1 MPRKSAQSSPAAT
14 KKPAPRRRAAAISE
28 TDLYAPIAEHLLA
41 QGYTVRSEVQHCDIT
56 AVKGEELVVIELKRN
71 FSTALLVQAV
81 KRQRVTDSVYV
92 AIPRPKWSRAWNGVK
107 QLLRRLELGL
117 ILVSLDTKTPRV
129 EIAFHPAPHARRKQP
144 RRTRAI
150 LREIEHRSGDFNQGG
165 SLRRKLVTAY
175 RERALFVACCLERF
189 GPLSAR
195 KLREIGTAPD
205 TYSILFR
212 DVYHWFERVAPG
224 TYDLRPQG
232 RIEIDLYREL
242 VERHREQLEAAE
254 LPGAVAPEEAKPRKP
269 RSRRTRRG
277 APQQE
282 KEAAGPN

>member
-1 MPRKSAQSSPAAT
+1 MPRKSVPSPPVVSE
-14 KKPAPRRRAAAISE
+14 KPVRRRAAAISE
-28 TDLYAPIAEHLLA
+28 TDLYAPIAEHLVA

-56 AVKGEELVVIELKRN
+56 AVKGDELVVIELKRN

-117 ILVSLDTKTPRV
+117 ILVSLETKKPRAD
-129 EIAFHPAPHARRKQP
+129 IAFHPAPYAQRKQP

-150 LREIEHRSGDFNQGG
+150 LREIEQRSGDFNQGG

-175 RERALFVACCLERF
+175 REQALHIACCLECH
-189 GPLSAR
+189 GPLSER
-195 KLREIGTAPD
+195 KLREVGTAAN

-224 TYDLRPQG
+224 TYDLRTQG
-232 RIEIDLYREL
+232 RSEMELYPDLVTRY
-242 VERHREQLEAAE
+242 REQLR
-254 LPGAVAPEEAKPRKP
+254 AVTPEETPVEEPRP
-269 RSRRTRRG
+269 RRTRG
-277 APQQE
+277 AGKRQE
-282 KEAAGPN
+282 KKGATPN